1 MPSARAQNSGLSEG
15 TTRNSRYLQNLQIIG
30 AIEGTRTPTP
40 LPVHGPEPCASAN
53 SATMASGLQ
62 SPRQPQAAGSEKTC
76 TFILQT
82 LSHLSN
88 LRASLIGHSLQQQH
102 SNGIARLFADCLPNV
117 CPHRQFMP
125 AVAQRHERTLER
137 MTVNRATDLDQPAS
151 SEKTDRLR
159 PDDESP
165 TALRSAF
172 LQLGFERLV
181 QQFSR
186 PQAAIP
192 ASRSS

>member
-1 MPSARAQNSGLSEG
+1 MEG
-15 TTRNSRYLQNLQIIG
+15 TTAKNFPYLRHAQIIG

-53 SATMASGLQ
+53 SATMARGLQ

-76 TFILQT
+76 KFILQT
-82 LSHLSN
+82 LGHVSN

-125 AVAQRHERTLER
+125 AVAQH
-137 MTVNRATDLDQPAS
+137 QPTS

-159 PDDESP
+159 PDDKSP
-165 TALRSAF
+165 TALRSVF
-172 LQLGFERLV
+172 LQLGSERLV